1 MRNPRAPLG
10 KKCFSLKLS
19 ISRKVCWTGT
29 DLRHLLLL
37 LFGLCGLV
45 SQVHQP
51 PEVDAAVVGQTDFTR
66 PGGGVAVSAAVGLK
80 MLELPL
86 SPQVTACLGLL
97 PCLQLAGDA
106 QQHT

>member
-51 PEVDAAVVGQTDFTR
+51 PEVDATVVGQADLTR

-80 MLELPL
+80 MLQSCPCQLRIPHA
-86 SPQVTACLGLL
+86 SVSCHACTA
-97 PCLQLAGDA
+97 
-106 QQHT
+106 